1 MEKIKFVMTD
11 TDTQVSAVCRRALEA
26 KGIEVIIT
34 GEHHE

>member
-1 MEKIKFVMTD
+1 TD
-11 TDTQVSAVCRRALEA
+11 ADIDPEFQRALEA

>member
-1 MEKIKFVMTD
+1 PEFK
-11 TDTQVSAVCRRALEA
+11 RALED